1 MYKALN
7 LNYVVSRTMLIMI
20 NSDNKK
26 AVKHES
32 VRILYLHY
40 LDREKQRK
48 CFAKQILMTQKL
60 NYSQCSLRLSLW

>member
-1 MYKALN
+1 
-7 LNYVVSRTMLIMI
+7 MLIMI

-48 CFAKQILMTQKL
+48 CFAKQILMTQKVKL
-60 NYSQCSLRLSLW
+60 QSI